1 MKILKRIIIGLAVL
15 FALLM
20 AIGLLLPSAYKVERS
35 VTIQAP
41 VELVFDQVND
51 LRKNEAWSP
60 WKDPTMVVK
69 YSEPSAGKGA
79 SSSWTSKDMGN
90 GTQTIEES
98 VPNSTIDIH
107 LDFGGMGTA
116 KAKWLFSQEGEAV
129 KVTQQM
135 YGDQGMNPVKRY
147 MNLMMDKMVGPYFE
161 KGLAS
166 LKQVS
171 ETKAAALK
179 EAPAAPADSAAAT
192 AGGAAAAPAA
202 GTPADSGAAKAA
214 APAAPAAPAG
224 PK

>member
-1 MKILKRIIIGLAVL
+1 MKILKNIVIALAVL
-15 FALLM
+15 FALLA

-41 VELVFDQVND
+41 VEVVFDQVND

-60 WKDPTMVVK
+60 WKDPTMTIT

-79 SSSWTSKDMGN
+79 SSTWTSKDMGN

-107 LDFGGMGTA
+107 LDFGSMGTA
-116 KAKWLFSQEGEAV
+116 KAKWIFAQEGDAV

-171 ETKAAALK
+171 EAK
-179 EAPAAPADSAAAT
+179 
-192 AGGAAAAPAA
+192 AAAAPAA
-202 GTPADSGAAKAA
+202 DSAASALSGSSADSASAPVS
-214 APAAPAAPAG
+214 APAETAG
-224 PK
+224 VKSP

>member
-1 MKILKRIIIGLAVL
+1 MKILKNIVIGLIVLIALVMAV
-15 FALLM
+15 
-20 AIGLLLPSAYKVERS
+20 GLLLPSAYKVERS

-41 VELVFDQVND
+41 IDVVFDQVND

-60 WKDPTMVVK
+60 WKDPTMVIK

-79 SSSWTSKDMGN
+79 SSSWTSKDMGE
-90 GTQTIEES
+90 GTQTIVES

-107 LDFGGMGTA
+107 LDFGGMGTSE
-116 KAKWLFSQEGEAV
+116 AKWMFSQESDAV

-147 MNLMMDKMVGPYFE
+147 MNLMVDKMVGPYFE

-171 ETKAAALK
+171 EDKSAALK
-179 EAPAAPADSAAAT
+179 AEQ
-192 AGGAAAAPAA
+192 AAAPAA
-202 GTPADSGAAKAA
+202 GVDAGQGTGAAGSA
-214 APAAPAAPAG
+214 APAAA
-224 PK
+224 K